1 MKLQLFTLLA
11 VSEKF
16 MIPCLNKKIFGIE
29 CPGCGMQRSMAFLL
43 KGDFVD
49 AFKMYPAIYTL
60 ILLFGFLAINN
71 FVTVK
76 HANKIIIGLSIS
88 SVVLILTN
96 YILKFI

>member
-1 MKLQLFTLLA
+1 ML
-11 VSEKF
+11 
-16 MIPCLNKKIFGIE
+16 PCLNKRIFGIE
-29 CPGCGMQRSMAFLL
+29 CPGCGLQRSMAFLL
-43 KGDFVD
+43 KGDFLE

-60 ILLFGFLAINN
+60 ILLFSFLMINN
-71 FVTVK
+71 FVKIK